1 MQAFLKNNRQA
12 PRKVRLIARAVVGKT
27 VAVALSEL
35 TYMPHKG
42 AKTLS
47 KLIVNA
53 VANAKQADS
62 SLNENTLMVK
72 NITVDKGVTLMRFMP
87 RAFGRA
93 SPIHKES
100 SHIRVLLA
108 EVPDTKV
115 VKTSVKAPTSTKAT
129 AEKEVKKPTA
139 KASPIAE
146 EAMTDKP
153 TGKEFKEEKET
164 KEAKTED
171 AVTVEKE
178 SISAKAT
185 ADKEVEIVAK

>member
-62 SLNENTLMVK
+62 SINENTLMVK
-72 NITVDKGVTLMRFMP
+72 NIMVDKGVTLMRFMP

-100 SHIRVLLA
+100 SHIRILLA
-108 EVPDTKV
+108 EIPTTKKV
-115 VKTSVKAPTSTKAT
+115 AKTSMKEDVK
-129 AEKEVKKPTA
+129 
-139 KASPIAE
+139 
-146 EAMTDKP
+146 
-153 TGKEFKEEKET
+153 KET
-164 KEAKTED
+164 KEVKPEK
-171 AVTVEKE
+171 AVTVEKTHT
-178 SISAKAT
+178 STKVT

>member
-108 EVPDTKV
+108 EVPDTK
-115 VKTSVKAPTSTKAT
+115 
-129 AEKEVKKPTA
+129 
-139 KASPIAE
+139 
-146 EAMTDKP
+146 
-153 TGKEFKEEKET
+153 
-164 KEAKTED
+164 
-171 AVTVEKE
+171 
-178 SISAKAT
+178 
-185 ADKEVEIVAK
+185 IV

>member
-12 PRKVRLIARAVVGKT
+12 PRKVRLIARAMVGKT
-27 VAVALSEL
+27 VPVALSEL

-47 KLIVNA
+47 KLIVSA

-62 SLNENTLMVK
+62 ALNEDTLMVK

-93 SPIHKES
+93 SAIHKES

-108 EVPDTKV
+108 EVPSK
-115 VKTSVKAPTSTKAT
+115 KSEKAPKTDEKK
-129 AEKEVKKPTA
+129 KEVKK
-139 KASPIAE
+139 AE
-146 EAMTDKP
+146 AAP
-153 TGKEFKEEKET
+153 KEEKT
-164 KEAKTED
+164 EAEV
-171 AVTVEKE
+171 A
-178 SISAKAT
+178 
-185 ADKEVEIVAK
+185 EVEVTSIKEKKKEEATK